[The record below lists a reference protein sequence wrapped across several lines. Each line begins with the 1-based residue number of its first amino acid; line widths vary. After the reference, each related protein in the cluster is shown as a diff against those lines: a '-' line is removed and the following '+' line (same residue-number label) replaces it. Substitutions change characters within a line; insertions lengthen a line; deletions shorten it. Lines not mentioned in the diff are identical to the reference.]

1 MSKRIKVLK
10 TYKIFIDGKFPRTES
25 GRYTQLKKDNL
36 PIANVCL
43 SSRKDVRNAVLSA
56 RNAFE
61 SWSSKSAYNR
71 SQILYRI
78 AEMMEGNKNQ
88 FIEELIHQGEDS
100 KKAILEIDHSIDRII
115 YFAGWPDKINSIFG
129 SVNPVASSHFNFTI
143 LEPMGV
149 VGIVAPEEY
158 SLLGLISSII
168 PVILSG
174 NTCVAIASETLP
186 LCAISLAE
194 IISNSDVPNGVVNIV
209 TGRKDELSPHLA
221 QHMDVNALG
230 IHIGKNELKNQ
241 MFFQASN
248 NLKRVVDV
256 SKYKIEDSSF
266 ESHYIVK
273 KFMEAKTTWHP
284 IEKDFSSTNNY

>member
-1 MSKRIKVLK
+1 MSQRIKVLK
-10 TYKIFIDGKFPRTES
+10 TYKIFINGKFPRTES
-25 GRYTQLKKDNL
+25 GRYTQLKIDNL

-78 AEMMEGNKNQ
+78 AEIIEGNKSQ
-88 FIEELIHQGEDS
+88 FIEELILQGEDS
-100 KKAILEIDHSIDRII
+100 KKAILEIDQSIDRII
-115 YFAGWPDKINSIFG
+115 YFAGWPDKINPIFG

-149 VGIVAPEEY
+149 VGIVAPEEN

-174 NTCVAIASETLP
+174 NTCLAIVSEKLP

-194 IISNSDVPNGVVNIV
+194 VISNSDVPNGVVNII
-209 TGRKDELSPHLA
+209 TGTKDELAPHLA

-230 IHIGKNELKNQ
+230 INIDNKELKNQ

-266 ESHYIVK
+266 ESPYIVK
-273 KFMEAKTTWHP
+273 KFMDAKTTWHP

>member
-25 GRYTQLKKDNL
+25 GRYTQLKKDNI
-36 PIANVCL
+36 PIANICL
-43 SSRKDVRNAVLSA
+43 SSRKDIKNAVLSA

-61 SWSSKSAYNR
+61 SWFSKSAYNR

-78 AEMMEGNKNQ
+78 AEILEGNKNQ
-88 FIEELIHQGEDS
+88 FIQELILQGEDS
-100 KKAILEIDHSIDRII
+100 KKAILEIDYSIDRII
-115 YFAGWPDKINSIFG
+115 YFAGWPDKINPIFG

-149 VGIVAPEEY
+149 VGIIAPEEN

-174 NTCVAIASETLP
+174 NTCVAIVSEKLP

-194 IISNSDVPNGVVNIV
+194 VISNSDVPNGVVNII
-209 TGRKDELSPHLA
+209 TGNKDELAPHLA

-230 IHIGKNELKNQ
+230 LNIENKELKNQ
-241 MFFQASN
+241 IFLRASN
-248 NLKRVVDV
+248 NLKRLVDV
-256 SKYKIEDSSF
+256 SKYNIQDSNF
-266 ESHYIVK
+266 ESPYIVK

-284 IEKDFSSTNNY
+284 IEKDFTSSNNY

>member
-25 GRYTQLKKDNL
+25 GRYYQLKKDKV

-43 SSRKDVRNAVLSA
+43 ASRKDIRNAVLSA

-61 SWSSKSAYNR
+61 SWSNKSAYNR

-88 FIEELIHQGEDS
+88 FIEELILQGEDS

-149 VGIVAPEEY
+149 VGIVAPEQN

-194 IISNSDVPNGVVNIV
+194 IISNSDVPNGVVNII
-209 TGRKDELSPHLA
+209 TGSKDELAPHLA

-230 IHIGKNELKNQ
+230 INIDNKELKNQ

-266 ESHYIVK
+266 ESPYIVK

-284 IEKDFSSTNNY
+284 IEKDFTSTNNY

>member
-1 MSKRIKVLK
+1 MSKRNKVLK

-25 GRYTQLKKDNL
+25 GRYIQLKKDNI
-36 PIANVCL
+36 PIANICL
-43 SSRKDVRNAVLSA
+43 SSKKDIKNAVLSA

-61 SWSSKSAYNR
+61 NWSSKSAYNR

-78 AEMMEGNKNQ
+78 AEMLEGNKNQ
-88 FIEELIHQGEDS
+88 FIEELILQGLDS
-100 KKAILEIDHSIDRII
+100 KKAILEINQSIDRVI
-115 YFAGWPDKINSIFG
+115 YFAGWPDKINQVFG

-149 VGIVAPEEY
+149 VAIVAPEEN
-158 SLLGLISSII
+158 SLLGLLSSII

-174 NTCVAIASETLP
+174 NTCVAIVSEKLP

-194 IISNSDVPNGVVNIV
+194 VISNSDVPNGVVNII
-209 TGRKDELSPHLA
+209 TGNKEELAPHLA

-230 IHIGKNELKNQ
+230 IDIENKDLKNK
-241 MFFQASN
+241 MFLESCN

-256 SKYKIEDSSF
+256 SKYNTKESNF
-266 ESHYIVK
+266 ESPYIVQ

-284 IEKDFSSTNNY
+284 IEKDFTSSNNY

>member
-1 MSKRIKVLK
+1 MSKRNKVLK

-25 GRYTQLKKDNL
+25 GRYMQLKKDNI
-36 PIANVCL
+36 PIANICL
-43 SSRKDVRNAVLSA
+43 SSKKDIKNAVLSA

-61 SWSSKSAYNR
+61 NWSSKSAYNR

-78 AEMMEGNKNQ
+78 AEMLEGNKNQ
-88 FIEELIHQGEDS
+88 FIEELILQGLDS
-100 KKAILEIDHSIDRII
+100 KKAILEINQSIDRVI
-115 YFAGWPDKINSIFG
+115 YFAGWPDKINQVFG

-149 VGIVAPEEY
+149 VAIVAPEEN
-158 SLLGLISSII
+158 SLLGLLSSII

-174 NTCVAIASETLP
+174 DTCVAIVSEKLP

-194 IISNSDVPNGVVNIV
+194 VISNSDVPNGVVNII
-209 TGRKDELSPHLA
+209 TGNKEELAPHLA

-230 IHIGKNELKNQ
+230 IDIENKDLKNK
-241 MFFQASN
+241 MFLESCN

-256 SKYKIEDSSF
+256 SKYNTKESNF
-266 ESHYIVK
+266 ESPYIVQ

-284 IEKDFSSTNNY
+284 IEKDFTSSNNY